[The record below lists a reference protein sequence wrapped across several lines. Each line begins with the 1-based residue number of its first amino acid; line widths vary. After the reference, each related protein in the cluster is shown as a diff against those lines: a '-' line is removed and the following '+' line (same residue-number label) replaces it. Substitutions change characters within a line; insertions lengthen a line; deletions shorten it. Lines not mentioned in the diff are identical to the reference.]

1 VARFDKTEPH
11 VGSFRAKLNAQ
22 WLLADVGRVRAVSL
36 NANGRVVR
44 GNPAGSTGL
53 RGLIALGL
61 QRNAG
66 HPVDVM
72 TSGEILDI
80 TAADIAG
87 TLVAGAPV
95 YATNTTGAG
104 TLTMT
109 AGAGVSVVG
118 FLVEIDRLI
127 VRMPTYTTAGA

>member
-1 VARFDKTEPH
+1 MSRFDKYEPH
-11 VGSFRAKLNAQ
+11 VGGFRARLEAN
-22 WLLADVGRVRAVSL
+22 WLPADVGVIRAVSL

-53 RGLIALGL
+53 RGLIALGMV
-61 QRNAG
+61 RNAK

-72 TSGEILDI
+72 TSGEILDV

-95 YATNTTGAG
+95 YALKTTAAG

-109 AGAGVSVVG
+109 AGTNLLVG
-118 FLVEIDRLI
+118 FLVETDRLV
-127 VRMPTYTTAGA
+127 VRMPFDATAGA